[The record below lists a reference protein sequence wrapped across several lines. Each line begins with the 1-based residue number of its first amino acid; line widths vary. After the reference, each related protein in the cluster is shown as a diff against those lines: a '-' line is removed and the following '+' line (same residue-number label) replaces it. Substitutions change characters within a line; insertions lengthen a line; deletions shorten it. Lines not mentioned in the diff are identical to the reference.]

1 MELKAI
7 NYKDLPNKEKIN
19 EFVSLVRDLLFP
31 NYFHLVN
38 DKDLLEK
45 ECHFFFHNYI
55 SEDYEKE
62 QIFFSK
68 IGVIY
73 NSLLNDIEMTYN
85 SDPACT
91 SLEEPLISYPGINAI
106 IIYRIAHILYELD
119 LKIIARLISET
130 AHSKTGID
138 IHPGATIGDYFFID
152 HGTGIVIGETTVI
165 GHHVKIYQGVTL
177 GALSLGRG
185 QGLKGLKRHPTIGN
199 YVTIYS
205 GASILGGET
214 SIGDNTI
221 IGSNVFITKSIEKNK
236 KVINKEA
243 EIIMIDKDNK

>member
-1 MELKAI
+1 MELKCI
-7 NYKDLPNKEKIN
+7 EFKELPNKEKIN
-19 EFVSLVRDLLFP
+19 QFVSSIIDLLFP
-31 NYFHLVN
+31 NYFHMVKEL
-38 DKDLLEK
+38 DILEK
-45 ECHFFFHNYI
+45 ECHFYFHNYI
-55 SEDYEKE
+55 SDDIEKE
-62 QIFFSK
+62 LVFFDK
-68 IGVIY
+68 LKEIY
-73 NSLLNDIEMTYN
+73 SSLLCDIEMTYE

-91 SLEEPLISYPGINAI
+91 CLEEPLISYPGIYAI
-106 IIYRIAHILYELD
+106 IIYRIAHILYLLD
-119 LKIIARLISET
+119 LKIIARLISEG

-185 QGLKGLKRHPTIGN
+185 QGLKGKKRHPTIGN

-205 GASILGGET
+205 GASILGGST

-221 IGSNVFITKSIEKNK
+221 IGSNVFITKSIEENK
-236 KVINKEA
+236 KIINKEV
-243 EIIMIDKDNK
+243 EVILIDKK